1 MISNDKKILI
11 LVNRV
16 TTLFNFRIE
25 LVEKLINEGY
35 EIVVSMPYHKKAEIL
50 KSKGCKYENVKIE
63 RHGTNPIKDLSLLQ
77 YYKKI
82 IKKHNPDAILS
93 YTVKPNI
100 YGTIAARKFNI
111 PIIANVTGLG
121 IAIMNK
127 GLTQNVLKT
136 MYKYSFK
143 SVYKVFFQNEGNKN
157 YFINN
162 ICKLNN
168 YEVLPGSGVN
178 LQKFPFEEYPKEN
191 NTLHFLYVGKMMK
204 DKGIDYLLEAIEQIK
219 TKNKNCTF
227 TLVGRFEENYKEK
240 INASVKSGL
249 IIYKPETENVQE
261 LYKNCHAIIHP
272 TFHEGMSNILQEA
285 ASTGRPLLAS
295 NIHGCKEIIDENKN
309 GFLFEPKN
317 SKSIVDAVEKF
328 IKLPY
333 SNKIAMGSYSRKKVE
348 KEFDRNIVIEKYL
361 KTIKELDNV

>member
-1 MISNDKKILI
+1 MNVNRNKILI

-25 LVEKLINEGY
+25 LVEKLIDEGY
-35 EIVVSMPYHKKAEIL
+35 EIVVSMPYHEKAEIL
-50 KSKGCKYENVKIE
+50 KKLGCKYESVNIE
-63 RHGTNPIKDLSLLQ
+63 RHGTNPVKDLSLLK

-82 IKKHNPDAILS
+82 IKKHSPDIILS

-100 YGTIAARKFNI
+100 YGAIAARKYNI
-111 PIIANVTGLG
+111 PIIANITGLG

-127 GLTQNVLKT
+127 GTTHSILKR

-143 SVYKVFFQNEGNKN
+143 SVYKVFFQNEGNKD
-157 YFINN
+157 YFISN
-162 ICKLNN
+162 ICNLKN

-178 LQKFPFEEYPKEN
+178 LNKFPFEEYPNESEN
-191 NTLHFLYVGKMMK
+191 FNFLYIGKIMK
-204 DKGIDYLLEAIEQIK
+204 DKGIDYLLEAIKQLK
-219 TKNKNCTF
+219 MKNNNCTF
-227 TLVGRFEENYKEK
+227 TLVGRFEENYEEK
-240 INASVKSGL
+240 INSAVQDQL
-249 IIYKPETENVQE
+249 IVYKQETDNVQG

-285 ASTGRPLLAS
+285 AATGRPLLAS

-317 SKSIVDAVEKF
+317 SESIVNAIEKF
-328 IKLPY
+328 IKLSY
-333 SNKIAMGSYSRKKVE
+333 QKKFAMGAYSRNKVE
-348 KEFDRNIVIEKYL
+348 KDFDRNIVVNKYL
-361 KTIKELDNV
+361 KTIKELENV

>member
-1 MISNDKKILI
+1 MVLNNKKILI

-25 LVEKLINEGY
+25 LVEKLIDEGY
-35 EIVVSMPYHKKAEIL
+35 EIVVSMPYHEKAEIL
-50 KSKGCKYENVKIE
+50 KKKGCKYEDVNIE
-63 RHGTNPIKDLSLLQ
+63 RHGTNPVKDLSLLK

-82 IKKHNPDAILS
+82 IKKHKPNIILS

-100 YGTIAARKFNI
+100 YGAIAARKLNI
-111 PIIANVTGLG
+111 PIIANITGLG

-127 GLTQNVLKT
+127 GLTQSILKR

-162 ICKLNN
+162 IYKLNN

-178 LQKFPFEEYPKEN
+178 LKKFSFEVYPRASKILN
-191 NTLHFLYVGKMMK
+191 FLYVGKLMK
-204 DKGIDYLLEAIEQIK
+204 DKGIDYLLEAIKQIK
-219 TKNKNCTF
+219 VRNNKCTF
-227 TLVGRFEENYKEK
+227 TLVGRFEENYEEK
-240 INASVKSGL
+240 ISSAVQDKL
-249 IIYKPETENVQE
+249 IIYKPETENIQE

-285 ASTGRPLLAS
+285 AATGRPLLAS
-295 NIHGCKEIIDENKN
+295 NINGCKEIIDEGKN
-309 GFLFEPKN
+309 GLLFEPKN
-317 SKSIVDAVEKF
+317 SESIVNAIEKF
-328 IKLPY
+328 IKLSY
-333 SNKIAMGSYSRKKVE
+333 KEKIEMGVYSRKKVE
-348 KEFDRNIVIEKYL
+348 REFDRNIVVSKYIQ
-361 KTIKELDNV
+361 TIKEIKNV